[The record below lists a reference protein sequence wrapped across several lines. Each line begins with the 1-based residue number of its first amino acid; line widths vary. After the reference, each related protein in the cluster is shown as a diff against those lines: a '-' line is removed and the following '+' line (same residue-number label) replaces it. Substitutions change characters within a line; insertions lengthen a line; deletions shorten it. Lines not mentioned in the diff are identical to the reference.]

1 MRAYTAQK
9 LKAENRQRAFLL
21 IAERRALSKSE
32 LASTLGFSAPT
43 AGKIIDDFLQKGIVR
58 EAGAVPTEFGRP
70 PYLMELV
77 ADAGFY
83 AGVVVEGAYI
93 KIGILNLAHE
103 LVAVSSHCCE
113 GIPLDRLIAAEVSRH
128 IAALSE
134 SAGINPRRIMGAGL
148 GIPGI
153 CDKENGV
160 VLAAPL
166 IGIRE
171 PMDISAS
178 LSSLSASIGCPV
190 LFDNDTNMA
199 AVGEN
204 LCRGSEA
211 DDLLFVSLG
220 TGLGSAI
227 LIDGGIVRGSRNRAG
242 EIGYC
247 RNKPAIRPTTN
258 EAGWLES
265 AINIEAACK
274 MSGVRSLDE
283 LKALDEAQKNSV
295 SKRIAELLTP
305 CLSTVALALDLSH
318 ICVSGLLPDAL
329 GASFFYAL
337 NSTLAGYMPFPV
349 QAFPSYNPNVD
360 IIGAAGAAFSGLLS
374 HMLAD

>member
-58 EAGAVPTEFGRP
+58 EVGAVPTDFGRP

-77 ADAGFY
+77 PDANFY

-113 GIPLDRLIAAEVSRH
+113 GIPLHTLIAVEARRH
-128 IAALSE
+128 IEALSE
-134 SAGINPRRIMGAGL
+134 SVGINPQRIMGIGL
-148 GIPGI
+148 GVPGI

-166 IGIRE
+166 IGVRE
-171 PMDISAS
+171 PMDISGSLAS
-178 LSSLSASIGCPV
+178 LSTAIGCPV

-227 LIDGGIVRGSRNRAG
+227 LIDGDIVRGSRNRAG

-247 RNKPAIRPTTN
+247 RYVPATRPTTN

-265 AINIEAACK
+265 AINIDAACK
-274 MSGVRSLDE
+274 MSGVRTLVE
-283 LKALDEAQKNSV
+283 LKALDGAQKSSV
-295 SKRIAELLTP
+295 SERIAELLAP

-329 GASFFYAL
+329 GASFFDAL

-349 QAFPSYNPNVD
+349 HAFPAYNPNVG
-360 IIGAAGAAFSGLLS
+360 IMGAAGAAYLGLLS

>member
-21 IAERRALSKSE
+21 IAARRVLSKSE
-32 LASTLGFSAPT
+32 LAGALGFSAPT
-43 AGKIIDDFLQKGIVR
+43 AGKIIDAFLKKGIVR
-58 EAGAVPTEFGRP
+58 EAGSLPTELGRP
-70 PYLMELV
+70 PYMMELV
-77 ADAGFY
+77 PDAGFY

-103 LVAVSSHCCE
+103 LVAASSHCCE
-113 GIPLDRLIAAEVSRH
+113 GVGLEELIAVEARRH
-128 IAALSE
+128 IEALAQSV
-134 SAGINPRRIMGAGL
+134 GIKSQRIMGIGL

-153 CDKENGV
+153 CDKENGI

-178 LSSLSASIGCPV
+178 ISSLSVWIGCPV

-204 LCRGSEA
+204 LCRGGEA

-247 RNKPAIRPTTN
+247 RNEPAIRPTTN

-265 AINIEAACK
+265 AINIDAACK
-274 MSGVRSLDE
+274 MSGVNSLAE
-283 LKALDEAQKNSV
+283 LAALDPLHKYAV
-295 SKRIAELLTP
+295 SERISRLLAP
-305 CLSTVALALDLSH
+305 YLSTVALALDLSH

-329 GASFFYAL
+329 GACFFEAL
-337 NSTLAGYMPFPV
+337 NKAMEGYMPFPV
-349 QAFPSYNPNVD
+349 QAFPAYNPNVD
-360 IIGAAGAAFSGLLS
+360 VIGAAGAAFSGLLS
-374 HMLAD
+374 HMLSD